1 MKIIASSI
9 VLLLLNCLLC
19 SPCSVVQLWK
29 IIVIFQE
36 RDAYNDCIR
45 KSKEANAGPDTY
57 VHFTFD
63 FSQNLSLP
71 HYSRQ
76 IGPLYFLTLRKVKI
90 FGVRVDS
97 IPRQLNFLIDED
109 QTIGMDGKTSHR
121 PDAVLSM
128 LDWALQNC
136 ESDADTCSIHAD
148 NCPGMY
154 ILCKNVCMGM
164 YNVCMCLCARGCLAD
179 IACARVFLQWII

>member
-1 MKIIASSI
+1 M
-9 VLLLLNCLLC
+9 
-19 SPCSVVQLWK
+19 
-29 IIVIFQE
+29 IVIFQE
-36 RDAYNDCIR
+36 RDVYNDCIR
-45 KSKEANAGPDTY
+45 KSKEANEGPDRY

-63 FSQNLSLP
+63 FSQNVSLP
-71 HYSRQ
+71 HYSRR
-76 IGPLYFLTLRKVKI
+76 IGPLYFLTLRKVQI

-109 QTIGMDGKTSHR
+109 QSIGMDGKTTHG

-128 LDWALQNC
+128 LDWALQNY

-154 ILCKNVCMGM
+154 ILYKNVCVCM
-164 YNVCMCLCARGCLAD
+164 YNVCMCLCVRGCLAD
-179 IACARVFLQWII
+179 FACARVFLK